1 MKVKCIF
8 FCSCCTKYLQ
18 VIIAFSLWEG
28 WCTTQYVMI
37 QLTLGKLNVSW
48 KTKSIV
54 FNNQR
59 GKNPENK
66 ASEINF
72 ICSLRQVM
80 LKYRR
85 VSRNNYKIKL
95 CAKGLFSCP
104 LLNICGSNFLVLLKS
119 LPVYSNNVRKLSLKR
134 CLGHLWVCL
143 DKAVRWT
150 LFWNVNQ
157 FIKRQ
162 TGLLLLC
169 LFVV

>member
-1 MKVKCIF
+1 
-8 FCSCCTKYLQ
+8 
-18 VIIAFSLWEG
+18 
-28 WCTTQYVMI
+28 MI

-48 KTKSIV
+48 KNKSII

-59 GKNPENK
+59 GEKALRARRLRLILFAVCNK
-66 ASEINF
+66 SCWNIEEIQETTTKWNYV
-72 ICSLRQVM
+72 LRE
-80 LKYRR
+80 
-85 VSRNNYKIKL
+85 I
-95 CAKGLFSCP
+95 FSCP

-119 LPVYSNNVRKLSLKR
+119 LPVYFRKVRKLSSNR

-169 LFVV
+169 LLGV